1 MNDYLAFKK
10 GIELREQTLR
20 RAVENLAAEKL
31 VDGHQTQRWRDHLDL
46 VQVALQDPLV
56 RIAVAGSVKSGKS
69 TLINA
74 LLGGDLLKRG
84 AGIMTSFIT
93 RIRCNAVQGG
103 WVEFKSWDEIHQEIA
118 GAVAMLPLTEGSAP
132 PPKTWDLRKSAHRDS
147 LLKKLA
153 AVQTELQH
161 RRSALDAPFILV
173 HAYLEGFAK
182 VRDLLQDE
190 PRRLMFDHKTLT
202 RHQDFVGVESS
213 AVYLK
218 DVEIH
223 YPAPWIGNEVEI
235 ADCQGSDSPNPLHFA
250 LLQQYLLKSHII
262 VYVVS
267 SRTGLREADLKLLDF
282 IKTLRM
288 TPQTLFVLNVDLDTH
303 HGLDDIQA
311 SVDRFIKELGWT
323 VPNPRVYAFSGLY
336 HLLEAQE
343 PRASSREALRLTL
356 WRDEALYP
364 CAQAPGFDDFKKEL
378 TDRVGTQ
385 RTRVLFSMGLG
396 RLAAVA
402 ETLGETCRT
411 KRQLLGQDL
420 HQLEQSARH
429 LQKRQEELIG
439 TLSTLENAI
448 GGLRE
453 SLKVDLDKAIAT
465 FFDLSSGPLVQ
476 ETLRM
481 VDHYPVDPAYAKDLS
496 DPRKVVRQLH
506 AFYMEFRRSLSV
518 FLVDR
523 VNVETIRFAKDQEE
537 FLKRRIRESSQAFW
551 SLFQSALEEYHREL
565 QALGVAVHEP
575 GSSPQQPWTDW
586 KNITPPAFSGFVDEN
601 ALGRGLLLMKFGL
614 GRLNRFL
621 NTVKNR
627 LGKKRVTENGD
638 EQSASFLEAVEV
650 VKAETRAELAYAF
663 RDYRQ
668 NFRYQYLHKLLDAA
682 LAHLLEEFQA
692 RARMALMDFRHL
704 LQHGKMEEDKRTRA
718 ATLLEETALSAENLL
733 REIEELRRALSLEW
747 LVQAPEASPGE
758 EARTGL
764 S

>member
-1 MNDYLAFKK
+1 MNDYQAFKK
-10 GIELREQTLR
+10 GIEQREQTLR
-20 RAVENLAAEKL
+20 RAVENLAAAKL
-31 VDGHQTQRWRDHLDL
+31 TDGHQTRRWRDHLDL
-46 VQVALQDPLV
+46 VQRALQDPLV

-74 LLGGDLLKRG
+74 LLGGDVLKRG

-93 RIRCNAVQGG
+93 RIRCNAVRGG
-103 WVEFKSWDEIHQEIA
+103 WVEFKSWDEIHQEIT
-118 GAVAMLPLTEGSAP
+118 GAVAMLPMTEGSVQP
-132 PPKTWDLRKSAHRDS
+132 SKNWDLRKSAHRES

-161 RRSALDAPFILV
+161 SRSALDAHFLLI

-182 VRDLLQDE
+182 VQDLVWDQPRKLTFDE
-190 PRRLMFDHKTLT
+190 KTLR

-223 YPAPWIGNEVEI
+223 YPAPWIGDAVEI

-303 HGLDDIQA
+303 QGLDDIEA
-311 SVDRFIKELGWT
+311 SVERFLKELSWT
-323 VPNPRVYAFSGLY
+323 VPTPRVYAFSGLY

-343 PRASSREALRLTL
+343 PPSASREALRLAM
-356 WRDEALYP
+356 WRDEAVHRF
-364 CAQAPGFDDFKKEL
+364 AQASGFEDFKKEL
-378 TDRVGTQ
+378 ADRVGTQ
-385 RTRVLFSMGLG
+385 RTRVLFSTGLG
-396 RLAAVA
+396 RLAVVA
-402 ETLGETCRT
+402 QTLGETCRT
-411 KRQLLGQDL
+411 KKQLLGKDL
-420 HQLEQSARH
+420 HHLEQSAKH
-429 LQKRQEELIG
+429 LQRRQEELIG
-439 TLSTLENAI
+439 TLTTLENAV

-453 SLKVDLDKAIAT
+453 SLKNDLDKAIGT

-481 VDHYPVDPAYAKDLS
+481 VDHYPVDPGYAKDLS
-496 DPRKVVRQLH
+496 DPRKVIRQLH

-565 QALGVAVHEP
+565 QALGVAVREP
-575 GSSPQQPWTDW
+575 ASSPQQPWTEW
-586 KNITPPAFSGFVDEN
+586 HNITPPAFSGFVDEN

-621 NTVKNR
+621 NSVKNR
-627 LGKKRVTENGD
+627 LGKKRIAEEGE
-638 EQSASFLEAVEV
+638 EQSGSFLEAVDV
-650 VKAETRAELAYAF
+650 VKGETRAELVYAF

-692 RARMALMDFRHL
+692 RARMAHMDFRHL
-704 LQHGKMEEDKRTRA
+704 LQHGKMEEEKRTQA
-718 ATLLEETALSAENLL
+718 AALLEETAVTAEHLL

-747 LVQAPEASPGE
+747 LAQAPGASPAE
-758 EARTGL
+758 EGRKGL

>member
-1 MNDYLAFKK
+1 MNDYQAFKQ
-10 GIELREQTLR
+10 GIELREHTLR
-20 RAVENLAAEKL
+20 RAVENLAAEQL
-31 VDGHQTQRWRDHLDL
+31 TDEHQSQQWRDHLDL
-46 VQVALQDPLV
+46 VQRALQDPLV

-84 AGIMTSFIT
+84 AGIVTSFIT
-93 RIRCNAVQGG
+93 RIRSNAVQGG
-103 WVEFKSWDEIHQEIA
+103 WVEFKSWDEIHQDIS
-118 GAVAMLPLTEGSAP
+118 GAAAMLPLTEGTPVPS
-132 PPKTWDLRKSAHRDS
+132 KTYDLRKSSHRES

-161 RRSALDAPFILV
+161 SRSFLDAPFLLV
-173 HAYLEGFAK
+173 HAYLEGFPTVQDL
-182 VRDLLQDE
+182 VRDQ
-190 PRRLMFDHKTLT
+190 PRRLTFDEKTLR

-223 YPAPWIGNEVEI
+223 YPAPWIGDEVEI

-303 HGLDDIQA
+303 QGLDDIHA
-311 SVDRFIKELGWT
+311 SVERFTKELRWT

-336 HLLEAQE
+336 HLLAAQE
-343 PRASSREALRLTL
+343 PPPSSREALRLAM
-356 WRDEALYP
+356 WRDEAAHGLP
-364 CAQAPGFDDFKKEL
+364 QALGFEDLKKEL
-378 TDRVGTQ
+378 AERVGTQ
-385 RTRVLFSMGLG
+385 RSRVLFSTGLG

-402 ETLGETCRT
+402 QTLGETCRT
-411 KRQLLGQDL
+411 KRQLLGKDL
-420 HQLEQSARH
+420 SQLEQSARH

-453 SLKVDLDKAIAT
+453 NLKNDLDKAVGT
-465 FFDLSSGPLVQ
+465 FFDLTSGPLVQ
-476 ETLRM
+476 ETLHM
-481 VDHYPVDPAYAKDLS
+481 VDHYPVDPAYAKDLG
-496 DPRKVVRQLH
+496 DPRKVIRQLH
-506 AFYMEFRRSLSV
+506 GFYMEFRRSLSA

-523 VNVETIRFAKDQEE
+523 VNVETIRFAKEQEE
-537 FLKRRIRESSQAFW
+537 FLKRRIREASQGFW
-551 SLFQSALEEYHREL
+551 SLFQSALEEYYREL
-565 QALGVAVHEP
+565 QALGVAVQEP
-575 GSSPQQPWTDW
+575 GLSPEQPWAQW
-586 KNITPPAFSGFVDEN
+586 HHISPPAFSGFVDEN

-621 NTVKNR
+621 NTVKDR
-627 LGKKRVTENGD
+627 LGKKRVVKDGAEPSG
-638 EQSASFLEAVEV
+638 SFLEAVDV
-650 VKAETRAELAYAF
+650 VKAETRAELMYAF

-682 LAHLLEEFQA
+682 LAYLLEEFQA
-692 RARMALMDFRHL
+692 RARMAHMDFRHL
-704 LQHGKMEEDKRTRA
+704 LQHGKMEEDRRMRA
-718 ATLLEETALSAENLL
+718 AALLEETAASAENLL

-747 LVQAPEASPGE
+747 LAQDPEASPGE
-758 EARTGL
+758 EARKG
-764 S
+764 

>member
-1 MNDYLAFKK
+1 MNDYQAFKQ
-10 GIELREQTLR
+10 GIELREHTLR
-20 RAVENLAAEKL
+20 RAVENLAAEQL
-31 VDGHQTQRWRDHLDL
+31 TDEHQTQQWRDHLDL
-46 VQVALQDPLV
+46 VQRALQDPLV

-84 AGIMTSFIT
+84 AGIVTSFIT
-93 RIRCNAVQGG
+93 RIRSNAVRGG
-103 WVEFKSWDEIHQEIA
+103 WVEFKSWDEIHQDIS
-118 GAVAMLPLTEGSAP
+118 GAAAMLPLTEGTPVPS
-132 PPKTWDLRKSAHRDS
+132 KTYDLRKSSHRES

-161 RRSALDAPFILV
+161 SRSFLDAPFLLV
-173 HAYLEGFAK
+173 HAYLEGFPT
-182 VRDLLQDE
+182 VQDLVQDH
-190 PRRLMFDHKTLT
+190 PRRLTFDEKTLR

-223 YPAPWIGNEVEI
+223 YPAPWIGDEVEI

-303 HGLDDIQA
+303 QGLDDIHA
-311 SVDRFIKELGWT
+311 SVERFTKELRWT

-336 HLLEAQE
+336 HLLAAQE
-343 PRASSREALRLTL
+343 PPPSSREALRLAM
-356 WRDEALYP
+356 WRDEAAHRLP
-364 CAQAPGFDDFKKEL
+364 QALGFEDLKKEL
-378 TDRVGTQ
+378 AERVGTQ
-385 RTRVLFSMGLG
+385 RSRVLFSTGLG

-402 ETLGETCRT
+402 QTLGETCRT
-411 KRQLLGQDL
+411 KRQLLGKDL
-420 HQLEQSARH
+420 SQLEQSARH

-453 SLKVDLDKAIAT
+453 NLKNDLDKAVST
-465 FFDLSSGPLVQ
+465 FFDLTSGPLVQ
-476 ETLRM
+476 ETLHM
-481 VDHYPVDPAYAKDLS
+481 VDHYPVDPAYAKDLG
-496 DPRKVVRQLH
+496 DPRKVIRQLH
-506 AFYMEFRRSLSV
+506 GFYMEFRRSLSA

-523 VNVETIRFAKDQEE
+523 VNVETIRFAKEQEE
-537 FLKRRIRESSQAFW
+537 FLKRRIREASQGFW

-565 QALGVAVHEP
+565 KALGVAVQEP
-575 GSSPQQPWTDW
+575 GLSPEQPWAQW
-586 KNITPPAFSGFVDEN
+586 HHISPPAFSGFVDEN

-621 NTVKNR
+621 NTVKDR
-627 LGKKRVTENGD
+627 LGKKRVVKDGAEPSG
-638 EQSASFLEAVEV
+638 SFLEAVDV
-650 VKAETRAELAYAF
+650 VKAETRAELVYAF

-682 LAHLLEEFQA
+682 LAYLLEEFQA
-692 RARMALMDFRHL
+692 RARMAHMDFRHL
-704 LQHGKMEEDKRTRA
+704 LQHGKMEEDRRMRA
-718 ATLLEETALSAENLL
+718 AALLEETAASAENLL

-747 LVQAPEASPGE
+747 LAQDPEASPGE
-758 EARTGL
+758 EARKG
-764 S
+764 

>member
-1 MNDYLAFKK
+1 MNDYQAFKK

-20 RAVENLAAEKL
+20 RAVENLAAKQL
-31 VDGHQTQRWRDHLDL
+31 ADGEQTQRWRDHLEL
-46 VQVALQDPLV
+46 VQRALQDPLV

-74 LLGGDLLKRG
+74 LLGEDLLKRG
-84 AGIMTSFIT
+84 AGIVTSFIT
-93 RIRCNAVQGG
+93 RIRCNAVRGG
-103 WVEFKSWDEIHQEIA
+103 WVELKSWDEIHQDIT
-118 GAVAMLPLTEGSAP
+118 GAVAMLPLTEGPSAP
-132 PPKTWDLRKSAHRDS
+132 SKTWDLRKSAHRES
-147 LLKKLA
+147 LVKKLA

-161 RRSALDAPFILV
+161 NRSILNAPFLLV
-173 HAYLEGFAK
+173 HAYLEGFSR
-182 VRDLLQDE
+182 VRDLLRDQPQRLTFDE
-190 PRRLMFDHKTLT
+190 KTLT

-223 YPAPWIGNEVEI
+223 SPAPWIGDDVEI

-303 HGLDDIQA
+303 QGLDDIHA
-311 SVDRFIKELGWT
+311 SVERFAKELRWT
-323 VPNPRVYAFSGLY
+323 VPNPRVYAFSSLY
-336 HLLEAQE
+336 HLLAAQE
-343 PRASSREALRLTL
+343 PPPSSREALRLAM
-356 WRDEALYP
+356 WRDEAAHRFAHAL
-364 CAQAPGFDDFKKEL
+364 AFDDLKKEL
-378 TDRVGTQ
+378 ADRVGTQ
-385 RTRVLFSMGLG
+385 RTRVLFSTGLG

-402 ETLGETCRT
+402 QTLAETCHT
-411 KRQLLGQDL
+411 KRQLLGKDL
-420 HQLEQSARH
+420 SQLEQSARH
-429 LQKRQEELIG
+429 LQRRQEELIG

-453 SLKVDLDKAIAT
+453 NLKNDLDKAVGA
-465 FFDLSSGPLVQ
+465 FFDVSSGPVVQ

-481 VDHYPVDPAYAKDLS
+481 VDHYPVDPAYAVDLN
-496 DPRKVVRQLH
+496 DPRKVIRQLH
-506 AFYMEFRRSLSV
+506 GFYMEFRRSLSA

-523 VNVETIRFAKDQEE
+523 VNVETIRFAKEQEA
-537 FLKRRIRESSQAFW
+537 FLKKRIREASQGFW
-551 SLFQSALEEYHREL
+551 SLFQSALEQYHREL

-575 GSSPQQPWTDW
+575 GLSPEQPWAEWDH
-586 KNITPPAFSGFVDEN
+586 ITPPAFSGFVDEN

-621 NTVKNR
+621 NTLKNR
-627 LGKKRVTENGD
+627 LGKKRLAEDGVEPSG
-638 EQSASFLEAVEV
+638 SFLEAVDV
-650 VKAETRAELAYAF
+650 VKAETRAELVYAF

-682 LAHLLEEFQA
+682 LASLLEEFQA
-692 RARMALMDFRHL
+692 RARMAHMDFRHL
-704 LQHGKMEEDKRTRA
+704 LQHGKMEEDKRLRA
-718 ATLLEETALSAENLL
+718 VALLEETGASAENLL

-747 LVQAPEASPGE
+747 LAQDPKASPGE
-758 EARTGL
+758 EAHTG
-764 S
+764 

>member
-1 MNDYLAFKK
+1 MNDYQAFKK

-20 RAVENLAAEKL
+20 RAVENLAAEQL
-31 VDGHQTQRWRDHLDL
+31 TDEQQTQRWRDHLDL
-46 VQVALQDPLV
+46 VHHALQDPLV

-84 AGIMTSFIT
+84 AGIVTSFIT
-93 RIRCNAVQGG
+93 RIRCNAVRGG
-103 WVEFKSWDEIHQEIA
+103 WVELKSWDEIHRDLT
-118 GAVAMLPLTEGSAP
+118 GAVAMLPLTEGPSVP
-132 PPKTWDLRKSAHRDS
+132 SKTWDLRKSAHRES
-147 LLKKLA
+147 LVKKLA

-161 RRSALDAPFILV
+161 NRSLLDAPFLLV
-173 HAYLEGFAK
+173 HAYLEGLPK
-182 VRDLLQDE
+182 VQDLLRNQ
-190 PRRLMFDHKTLT
+190 PRRLTFDEKTLR

-223 YPAPWIGNEVEI
+223 YPAPWIGDDVEI

-288 TPQTLFVLNVDLDTH
+288 TPQTLFVFNLDLDSH
-303 HGLDDIQA
+303 QGLDDIHA
-311 SVDRFIKELGWT
+311 SVERFAKELRWT

-336 HLLEAQE
+336 HLLAAQE
-343 PRASSREALRLTL
+343 PPPSSREALRLAM
-356 WRDEALYP
+356 WRDEATLRF
-364 CAQAPGFDDFKKEL
+364 AHAFGFDDLKKEL
-378 TDRVGTQ
+378 ADRVGTQ
-385 RTRVLFSMGLG
+385 RTRVLFSTGLG

-402 ETLGETCRT
+402 QTLAETCRT
-411 KRQLLGQDL
+411 KRQLLAKDL
-420 HQLEQSARH
+420 SQLEQSARH
-429 LQKRQEELIG
+429 LQRRQEELIG

-453 SLKVDLDKAIAT
+453 NLKNDLDKAVGA
-465 FFDLSSGPLVQ
+465 FFDLSSGPVVQ

-481 VDHYPVDPAYAKDLS
+481 VDHYPVDPAYARDLG
-496 DPRKVVRQLH
+496 DPRRLIRQLH
-506 AFYMEFRRSLSV
+506 GFYMEFRRSLSA

-523 VNVETIRFAKDQEE
+523 VNVDTIRFAKEQEA
-537 FLKRRIRESSQAFW
+537 FLKRRIREASQGFW
-551 SLFQSALEEYHREL
+551 SLFQGALEEYHREL

-575 GSSPQQPWTDW
+575 GLSPQQPWAEW
-586 KNITPPAFSGFVDEN
+586 HHITPPAFSGFVDEN

-627 LGKKRVTENGD
+627 LGKKLPVEDGA
-638 EQSASFLEAVEV
+638 EPSGSFLEAVDV
-650 VKAETRAELAYAF
+650 VKAETRAELVYAF

-682 LAHLLEEFQA
+682 LGSLLEEFQA
-692 RARMALMDFRHL
+692 RARMAHMDFRHL
-704 LQHGKMEEDKRTRA
+704 LQHGKMEEDKRLRA
-718 ATLLEETALSAENLL
+718 VALLEETAASAENLL

-747 LVQAPEASPGE
+747 LAQNPKASPGE
-758 EARTGL
+758 EAHTG
-764 S
+764 